1 MGKYLTS
8 LLILTASLL
17 LPDEIFADEQV
28 RRVQEELRK
37 RHLFYANPNGE
48 KGPALSVAVRR
59 YQQKKGFPATGVIDS
74 VTLASLG
81 ISSAVP
87 TAATTP
93 AVVGKRGQVHGAN
106 GESLPS
112 HSPFFWPNERVSK
125 FDPAPGDDDYLELA
139 LEDFRPAGSRMRQ
152 TSSQRVRQTSVND
165 ASGAGFPIFFD
176 LTSERPAGEVMAQ
189 PVWHSLVLLPP
200 ADGPGELSVLDNE
213 RPRQAALR
221 PNRRSQRRSPSVRP
235 REERNPIV
243 LTYRSVNRAIRS
255 LFGETQPKR
264 KRTTAKRL

>member
-8 LLILTASLL
+8 LLIIASSIL

-48 KGPALSVAVRR
+48 KGPALSIAVKR

-81 ISSAVP
+81 ISSAIP
-87 TAATTP
+87 SAATTP

-112 HSPFFWPNERVSK
+112 PSPFLGPNERVSK
-125 FDPAPGDDDYLELA
+125 FDPALDDYGYLA
-139 LEDFRPAGSRMRQ
+139 LGLEDFRPPGSRQRQ
-152 TSSQRVRQTSVND
+152 TFGQRVRQ
-165 ASGAGFPIFFD
+165 ASGENASGVGIFPIAFD
-176 LTSERPAGEVMAQ
+176 LTSERIGGGRAQ
-189 PVWHSLVLLPP
+189 PVWNTLVVPPP
-200 ADGPGELSVLDNE
+200 AEGGELSVVDNE

-221 PNRRSQRRSPSVRP
+221 PNRRSQRRPRSLRQ
-235 REERNPIV
+235 REEKNPIV
-243 LTYRSVNRAIRS
+243 LTYRAIRS
-255 LFGETQPKR
+255 LFGDTQTKKKR
-264 KRTTAKRL
+264 SASKRL

>member
-8 LLILTASLL
+8 LLILASAIL

-48 KGPALSVAVRR
+48 KGPALSIAVRR

-81 ISSAVP
+81 ISSATP
-87 TAATTP
+87 SAATTP

-112 HSPFFWPNERVSK
+112 HSPFLWPNERVSK
-125 FDPAPGDDDYLELA
+125 FDPGLDDYGYLA
-139 LEDFRPAGSRMRQ
+139 LGLEDFRLPGLRPRQ
-152 TSSQRVRQTSVND
+152 TPGQRVRQTSVND
-165 ASGAGFPIFFD
+165 ASGARFPMAFD
-176 LTSERPAGEVMAQ
+176 LTSERTSEAMTQSFWNA
-189 PVWHSLVLLPP
+189 LVLPPP
-200 ADGPGELSVLDNE
+200 AEAPGELSVADNE

-221 PNRRSQRRSPSVRP
+221 PNRRSQRRPRSVRQ
-235 REERNPIV
+235 REEKNPIV
-243 LTYRSVNRAIRS
+243 LTYRAIRS
-255 LFGETQPKR
+255 LFGDTQTKKKR
-264 KRTTAKRL
+264 SITKRL